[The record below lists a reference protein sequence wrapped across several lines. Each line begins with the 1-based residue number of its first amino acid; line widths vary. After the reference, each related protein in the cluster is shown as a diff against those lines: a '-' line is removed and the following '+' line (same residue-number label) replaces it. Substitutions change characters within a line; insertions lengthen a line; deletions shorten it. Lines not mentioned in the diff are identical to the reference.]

1 VAGDSPYKSVA
12 DLTAYLKQQ
21 GDKGSYASVA
31 NTGIVSSELYKA
43 NFGLNTVEVKYKDA
57 GAMLNDLWGH
67 NVAFAH
73 LDPVTSMAHLK
84 SGKLRALATSSKERF
99 KALPDIPSAGESG
112 ITNSDIIA
120 WWSVH
125 MPKGTPKPV
134 LDKLETL
141 FNQIAVDDETK
152 TFLANLGS
160 DPFPGD
166 SQQLKA
172 LLVKD
177 IKAWAEYVKI
187 AKIEP
192 LS

>member
-1 VAGDSPYKSVA
+1 
-12 DLTAYLKQQ
+12 
-21 GDKGSYASVA
+21 
-31 NTGIVSSELYKA
+31 
-43 NFGLNTVEVKYKDA
+43 
-57 GAMLNDLWGH
+57 M
-67 NVAFAH
+67 
-73 LDPVTSMAHLK
+73 
-84 SGKLRALATSSKERF
+84 
-99 KALPDIPSAGESG
+99 
-112 ITNSDIIA
+112 
-120 WWSVH
+120 
-125 MPKGTPKPV
+125 